1 MAKRKK
7 VVEEQIEETTQEVK
21 KVSVVQLKENLKAT
35 MDECI
40 EIANEIM
47 SQDRSTT
54 LRLRMLTKMLND
66 LKSRII

>member
-40 EIANEIM
+40 EIANVIM